1 MARHGL
7 LTQQP
12 GAASGGAPAPAPGPA
27 QGAPAPVGGAAAPAQ
42 GGGGEQPNVSP
53 AEQQIYE
60 QFVNNAFSAIY
71 DEKSLPSIIESL
83 KGDGNPVEGLA
94 NTAVGVVVR
103 VQDSAEQSGQ
113 ALGEEVVFSAGT
125 EILEDL
131 ASLSEKAGI
140 HEFTPEELEA
150 AMFQAMDRYRELKG
164 GSDGAAFQGAKEDF
178 NKIVEID
185 KAGRLDEAVPG
196 LRDKFGGGAAPA
208 GRPGAGAR

>member
-1 MARHGL
+1 MAQHGL

-12 GAASGGAPAPAPGPA
+12 TAAPGGALGPA
-27 QGAPAPVGGAAAPAQ
+27 QGATAPAGGAAAPAQ

-53 AEQQIYE
+53 QEQGIYD

-103 VQDSAEQSGQ
+103 VQDSAEQAGQ
-113 ALGEEVVFSAGT
+113 ALPPEVVFQAGV

-131 ASLSEKAGI
+131 ADLAEKAGV
-140 HEFTPEELEA
+140 HDFTPEELEGA
-150 AMFQAMDRYRELKG
+150 TFQAMDRYRELKG
-164 GSDGAAFQGAKEDF
+164 DDGASSQEAKEDF
-178 NKIVEID
+178 DKIIAID
-185 KAGRLDEAVPG
+185 QAGRLDEAVPG
-196 LRDKFGGGAAPA
+196 LSERYGNQ
-208 GRPGAGAR
+208 GAGAR

>member
-1 MARHGL
+1 MAQHGL

-12 GAASGGAPAPAPGPA
+12 TAAPGGAPGPA
-27 QGAPAPVGGAAAPAQ
+27 QGAPALAGGAAAPAQ
-42 GGGGEQPNVSP
+42 DDSGEQPNVSP

-103 VQDSAEQSGQ
+103 VQDSAEQAGQ
-113 ALGEEVVFSAGT
+113 ALPPEVVFQAGA

-131 ASLSEKAGI
+131 ADLAENAGV
-140 HEFTPEELEA
+140 HDFTPEELEGA
-150 AMFQAMDRYRELKG
+150 TFQAMDLYRELKG
-164 GSDGAAFQGAKEDF
+164 GADGAALQGAKEDS
-178 NKIVEID
+178 NKIVAID
-185 KAGRLDEAVPG
+185 QAGRLDEAVPG
-196 LRDKFGGGAAPA
+196 LSERYGSQ
-208 GRPGAGAR
+208 GAGAR